1 MTSSSKLIRRG
12 AVAVVAIGVLTGAAL
27 PTLASNG
34 DRTTSV
40 RSAIKGG
47 TARNVIL
54 LIGDG
59 MGDSEITIAR
69 NYAKGAA
76 GRLAMDTLPL
86 TGEYTTYAVTKSDP
100 SQPDYVTASAAS
112 GTGWSTGHKTYN
124 GAISVTPDGKPVP
137 TILEQAKKARYKTG
151 DVTTAEL
158 TDASTVTDQARA
170 GGYTVVTYSAGRA
183 ATHRD
188 ERVLGLLS

>member
-100 SQPDYVTASAAS
+100 SKPDYVTDPAAS
-112 GTGWSTGHKTYN
+112 GPGWAPGHQTQQ
-124 GAISVTPDGKPVP
+124 
-137 TILEQAKKARYKTG
+137 EQAAVRPRLGRERHRLVHRAQDLQRG
-151 DVTTAEL
+151 DL
-158 TDASTVTDQARA
+158 GD
-170 GGYTVVTYSAGRA
+170 AGRQA
-183 ATHRD
+183 PADRTGTRQ
-188 ERVLGLLS
+188 EG